1 MRILRFDSVGGA
13 SGDMILGALVGLG
26 VDPKLLEIEIQKL
39 IPEHFHLRVGE
50 KTSFGA
56 SGVYLTVDIHEH
68 GHRHAHAHSHDG
80 SQRHSH
86 AHWHDHDA
94 EFDCSEEVCHC
105 HSGEHDHAHG
115 HCHDHDE
122 HDGALEN
129 CHCHEGDHDRKYGH
143 CHDLSDDSNHESYGH
158 VGHSHV
164 HGRTYADIRNLL
176 ENSDLR
182 EDAKNDAL
190 AAFKAL
196 AAAEAEAHQTLI
208 EDVHFHEVGA
218 TDSII
223 DTVGCALALRM
234 LNVDGISLS
243 PLPVGEGTFRCAH
256 GVYPLPAPAVAIL
269 LRDYGLP
276 VSYDVEK
283 CEMLT
288 PTATSLF
295 AVWNRVAIPNGARIT
310 ASVNSFGTR
319 EMATRPNLLRATL
332 YETDTQ
338 TNGDSCPYVAETLYE
353 LETNIDDATGERLA
367 TAAAALFRIGAL
379 DVWFEPIQMKK
390 GRPASRFCALVSES
404 ERQEALDA
412 FFRHSGTFGV
422 RETPK
427 RRYSLFRRWQDVQ
440 TEWGS
445 IRVKVGETRHGA
457 ILTVAPEFDDV
468 VAVAEA
474 NNLTFEHVY
483 RETLLAYN
491 SLK

>member
-1 MRILRFDSVGGA
+1 
-13 SGDMILGALVGLG
+13 
-26 VDPKLLEIEIQKL
+26 
-39 IPEHFHLRVGE
+39 
-50 KTSFGA
+50 
-56 SGVYLTVDIHEH
+56 
-68 GHRHAHAHSHDG
+68 
-80 SQRHSH
+80 
-86 AHWHDHDA
+86 
-94 EFDCSEEVCHC
+94 
-105 HSGEHDHAHG
+105 
-115 HCHDHDE
+115 
-122 HDGALEN
+122 
-129 CHCHEGDHDRKYGH
+129 
-143 CHDLSDDSNHESYGH
+143 
-158 VGHSHV
+158 
-164 HGRTYADIRNLL
+164 
-176 ENSDLR
+176 
-182 EDAKNDAL
+182 
-190 AAFKAL
+190 
-196 AAAEAEAHQTLI
+196 
-208 EDVHFHEVGA
+208 
-218 TDSII
+218 
-223 DTVGCALALRM
+223 
-234 LNVDGISLS
+234 
-243 PLPVGEGTFRCAH
+243 
-256 GVYPLPAPAVAIL
+256 
-269 LRDYGLP
+269 
-276 VSYDVEK
+276 
-283 CEMLT
+283 
-288 PTATSLF
+288 
-295 AVWNRVAIPNGARIT
+295 
-310 ASVNSFGTR
+310 
-319 EMATRPNLLRATL
+319 MATRPNLLRATL